1 MLFSALLQHLHA
13 EPPPSAE
20 AQAALLRHARGQ
32 ADRLQSLFAIPALI
46 ACLKVRALL
55 SFLLHN
61 QQPLANCNKECQ
73 RLRTLCSCKLVL
85 CVL

>member
-13 EPPPSAE
+13 ESPPSAE

-73 RLRTLCSCKLVL
+73 RLGTLCSCKLVL